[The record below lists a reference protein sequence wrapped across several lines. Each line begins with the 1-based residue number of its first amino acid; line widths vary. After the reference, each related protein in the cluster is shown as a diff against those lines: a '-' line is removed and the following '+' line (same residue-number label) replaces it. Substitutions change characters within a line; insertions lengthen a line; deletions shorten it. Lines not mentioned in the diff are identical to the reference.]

1 MYSSRQQHNY
11 KDGEPRWSY
20 GGLWSY
26 REMAYGKRPAPG
38 CEAWTLPGGDGRNG
52 ANYAGKCSST
62 PAEGVTDPSL
72 QNVESGGRPMIRG
85 AAQLARGRDAWR
97 YRRRNAPT
105 GVSDHGWSL

>member
-26 REMAYGKRPAPG
+26 REMAYEETISARVQ
-38 CEAWTLPGGDGRNG
+38 AWAFPGGDGRNG

-62 PAEGVTDPSL
+62 PAKGVTDPSL
-72 QNVESGGRPMIRG
+72 
-85 AAQLARGRDAWR
+85 
-97 YRRRNAPT
+97 
-105 GVSDHGWSL
+105 